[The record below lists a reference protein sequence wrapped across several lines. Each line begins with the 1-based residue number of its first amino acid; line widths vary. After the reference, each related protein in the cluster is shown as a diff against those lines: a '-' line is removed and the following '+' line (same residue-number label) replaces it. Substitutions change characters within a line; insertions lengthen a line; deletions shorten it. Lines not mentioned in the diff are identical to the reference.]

1 MSVENGKV
9 CCNCHHCIREWTDGY
24 CRIREWTDGYCRCRC
39 EVSGE
44 YLGYVRV
51 MEGWCRHWSRER
63 RTDEQTRD

>member
-1 MSVENGKV
+1 MSVETGKV
-9 CCNCHHCIREWTDGY
+9 CCNCRHCIRKWE
-24 CRIREWTDGYCRCRC
+24 DGYCRCRC

-63 RTDEQTRD
+63 RTDEE